1 MHCFS
6 DGNARL
12 PLFIM
17 SSSFDVNS
25 HVSDR
30 QLWLLL
36 GHLKEYRVRE
46 DASYTFVVLG
56 SLAECQLQATR
67 ESLG

>member
-12 PLFIM
+12 ALFIV
-17 SSSFDVNS
+17 SSSFDVNL

-30 QLWLLL
+30 QLWLSL
-36 GHLKEYRVRE
+36 GHLEEYCVRE

-56 SLAECQLQATR
+56 SFAECQLQATGA
-67 ESLG
+67 SLG